1 MFDATTS
8 EAVTV
13 LAPNTSRN
21 LRHYFLMIITPNSR
35 ITVAGAGSIGCYL
48 GGRLAAAGRNV
59 TLLLR
64 EPLAQA
70 IASLGLRVSD
80 LEGNNE
86 NIPASS
92 LTLATEPGVALR
104 AAEIVLVTVKCRHT
118 QEIAEHIATHA
129 GESVVVSLQNG
140 VKNAALLRKV
150 VGAKNRVIAGM
161 VPFNVVQTREAGRAP
176 CFHRAS
182 SGTIRIGHGVEVLQ
196 SLLNV
201 PGVSVAKHDAID
213 ALLWSKLLVNL
224 NNALNALSDLPLPQ
238 QLADRR
244 WRLLFRRQMIEGLA
258 ALRAARI
265 PLARIEGVHP
275 RLVAFALRLP
285 DPLFS
290 LVARRMLAVDPSARS
305 SMWEDLEARRP
316 TEIDY
321 IQGEIVS
328 IAEKHGLHTPLN
340 RLVMQLIKAAERA
353 GWGSPHL
360 DPDAVA
366 GQPSVS

>member
-1 MFDATTS
+1 
-8 EAVTV
+8 
-13 LAPNTSRN
+13 
-21 LRHYFLMIITPNSR
+21 MIITPNSR
-35 ITVAGAGSIGCYL
+35 ITIAGAGSIGCYL

-70 IASLGLRVSD
+70 IASLGLRISD
-80 LEGNNE
+80 LEGNDE
-86 NIPASS
+86 NIRASS
-92 LTLATEPGVALR
+92 LTLATEPAVALG

-129 GESVVVSLQNG
+129 GASMVVVSLQNG
-140 VKNAALLRKV
+140 VNNAALLRKV
-150 VGAKNRVIAGM
+150 VGSKNCVIAGM
-161 VPFNVVQTREAGRAP
+161 VPFNVVQTRGAGQAP

-182 SGTIRIGHGVEVLQ
+182 SGTIRIGHGVEVVQ

-224 NNALNALSDLPLPQ
+224 NNALNALSDLPLAQ
-238 QLADRR
+238 QLADRH

-265 PLARIEGVHP
+265 PLARIEGMHP
-275 RLVAFALRLP
+275 RLVAFALLLR

-290 LVARRMLAVDPSARS
+290 LVARRILAVDPSARS

-328 IAEKHGLHTPLN
+328 IAEKHGVHTPLN
-340 RLVMQLIKAAERA
+340 RLVMQLVKAAERA
-353 GWGSPHL
+353 DRGSPHL

-366 GQPSVS
+366 GPPRVL

>member
-1 MFDATTS
+1 M
-8 EAVTV
+8 
-13 LAPNTSRN
+13 
-21 LRHYFLMIITPNSR
+21 LMIITPNSR
-35 ITVAGAGSIGCYL
+35 ITIAGAGSIGCYL

-80 LEGNNE
+80 LEGNDE
-86 NIPASS
+86 NIRVSS
-92 LTLATEPGVALR
+92 LTLATEPAVALG

-129 GESVVVSLQNG
+129 GESMVVVSLQNG
-140 VKNAALLRKV
+140 VNNAALLRKV
-150 VGAKNRVIAGM
+150 VGSKNRVIAGM
-161 VPFNVVQTREAGRAP
+161 VPFNVVQTREAGQAP

-182 SGTIRIGHGVEVLQ
+182 SGTIRMGHGFEVLK

-224 NNALNALSDLPLPQ
+224 NNALNALSDLPLAQ

-275 RLVAFALRLP
+275 RLVAFALRLS

-328 IAEKHGLHTPLN
+328 IAEKHGVQTPLN
-340 RLVMQLIKAAERA
+340 RLVMQRIKAAERA
-353 GWGSPHL
+353 GRGSPNL
-360 DPDAVA
+360 NPDAVA
-366 GQPSVS
+366 GPPRVS